1 VRAVVT
7 GMGAVTAL
15 GRGVARQW
23 SAMAAGED
31 GIRPI
36 ERFATDAFDVRLGA
50 VVADRNQPGP
60 AAGEAALCI
69 ELGIDAAREA
79 WAGAALDGVAPA
91 RIALVV
97 ARASATS
104 ACRCIA

>member
-1 VRAVVT
+1 
-7 GMGAVTAL
+7 MGAVTAL
-15 GRGVARQW
+15 GRGAARQW

-36 ERFATDAFDVRLGA
+36 ERFATAAFDVRLGG
-50 VVADRNQPGP
+50 VVADRNAPGP
-60 AAGEAALCI
+60 DGGQAALCI

-79 WAGAALDGVAPA
+79 WGAAALDGLARE

-97 ARASATS
+97 GSSLGDERVPLHRMTCA
-104 ACRCIA
+104 IG

>member
-1 VRAVVT
+1 
-7 GMGAVTAL
+7 MGAVTAL

-36 ERFATDAFDVRLGA
+36 ERFATGAFDVRLGG
-50 VVADRNQPGP
+50 VVADRNAPRP
-60 AAGEAALCI
+60 AGSGEAALCI

-79 WAGAALDGVAPA
+79 WAAAALDDVGRG

-97 ARASATS
+97 GSSLGDERVPLH
-104 ACRCIA
+104 RV